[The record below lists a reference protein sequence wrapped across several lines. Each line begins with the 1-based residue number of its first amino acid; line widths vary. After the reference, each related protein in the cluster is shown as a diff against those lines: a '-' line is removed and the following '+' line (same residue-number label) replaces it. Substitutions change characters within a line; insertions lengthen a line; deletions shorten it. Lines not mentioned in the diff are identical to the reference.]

1 MIMHGVFIRHVFD
14 MQLRGVAF
22 VREMLIKLL
31 IVENVKDFI
40 HRDVVMSCLLLSAM
54 VLSWCPAFKDRLGLW
69 NIHGFR
75 DIDRLGLWN
84 IHGFR
89 CIDRLICWNERGLRC
104 IVLGAAAAAAASS

>member
-1 MIMHGVFIRHVFD
+1 MV
-14 MQLRGVAF
+14 VAF
-22 VREMLIKLL
+22 VREMLIKFL

-40 HRDVVMSCLLLSAM
+40 HCDVVMSCLLLSAM
-54 VLSWCPAFKDRLGLW
+54 VLSWCPAFK
-69 NIHGFR
+69 
-75 DIDRLGLWN
+75 DRLGLWN